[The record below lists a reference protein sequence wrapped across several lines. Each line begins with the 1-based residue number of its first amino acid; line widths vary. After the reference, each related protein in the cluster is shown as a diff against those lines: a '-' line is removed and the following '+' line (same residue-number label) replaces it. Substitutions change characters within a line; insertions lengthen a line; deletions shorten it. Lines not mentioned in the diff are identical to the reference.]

1 MDGFWLGRTATLPG
15 MGWGI
20 VRSISADGR
29 NGGKG
34 QQEHERQRNQKPT
47 HGLPTVSKIPRT
59 SLRLILMTDSYS
71 VKERSRVPLM
81 PYCTIGCAMI
91 HRLITVYITISAS
104 MGYWLPNARARS
116 VKVLM
121 ATRCAR

>member
-1 MDGFWLGRTATLPG
+1 MDGFWLGRAATLPG
-15 MGWGI
+15 MGWSI
-20 VRSISADGR
+20 VRSISANGR

-34 QQEHERQRNQKPT
+34 QQEHERQWNQKPT

-59 SLRLILMTDSYS
+59 SRKLILMTNSYS

-104 MGYWLPNARARS
+104 MGYWLLNARARS
-116 VKVLM
+116 AKVLM

>member
-1 MDGFWLGRTATLPG
+1 MDELWLGRTATLTG

-20 VRSISADGR
+20 VWSISADGR

-34 QQEHERQRNQKPT
+34 QQEHERQWNQKPT
-47 HGLPTVSKIPRT
+47 HGLPTVSEIPRT
-59 SLRLILMTDSYS
+59 SLKPILMTDSYS

>member
-15 MGWGI
+15 ISWSI
-20 VRSISADGR
+20 VRSVSANGR
-29 NGGKG
+29 NRGKG
-34 QQEHERQRNQKPT
+34 QQEHEHQWNQKPT
-47 HGLPTVSKIPRT
+47 HGLPTVSEIPRT

-71 VKERSRVPLM
+71 VKERSCAPLM
-81 PYCTIGCAMI
+81 AYCTIGCAMI

-104 MGYWLPNARARS
+104 MGYWLLNARAWS
-116 VKVLM
+116 AKVLM

>member
-20 VRSISADGR
+20 VRSVSANGR
-29 NGGKG
+29 NGGEG
-34 QQEHERQRNQKPT
+34 QQEHEHQRNQKPT
-47 HGLPTVSKIPRT
+47 HDVPTLSKTPRT
-59 SLRLILMTDSYS
+59 SLRSILMTDAYS
-71 VKERSRVPLM
+71 VKKRSRVSLM

-104 MGYWLPNARARS
+104 MGYWLLNTRARS
-116 VKVLM
+116 AKVLM